1 MLKTKC
7 TSLIAL
13 IAGLLTLLA
22 CSDPNTEAN
31 DPADSAPVAVQT
43 TAAPGLLTNKTLERL
58 MARSEPRVPPG
69 ATAPGFVVDPSW
81 PKPLPNNWLIG
92 QVGGLTVDSHDN
104 VWVYHRGRSLDE
116 SSVRGLGVAG
126 TDANGSP
133 IDALGFSR
141 ELAEQIAGCCGVAP
155 AVLKF
160 DTDGNL
166 LDAWGGPQDPDFL
179 ANNCREAD
187 GCFWPG
193 TEHGIYV
200 DHNDF
205 VYVSGNGTGATGQF
219 PWAATYGDDSHILKF
234 TADGEFVYQIG
245 HAGAEGPDSED
256 INSGPNGT
264 PQPYRVADMSVDPET
279 NRMYIADGYGNRRI
293 LIVDAENGQYIG
305 HFGAYGQNPVDDPE
319 GTDIDPYNAGPWAAD
334 YQAGNLNPLFYRS
347 PLHCAK
353 LSNDGL
359 LYACDRSNNR
369 IQVFEASKVGLGE
382 CANPNAEPG
391 LCGFVRDI
399 PIAPYTASGTAVSA
413 AFSADPDQSCLYV
426 ADLANGTFYI
436 VNRENQT
443 ELDRIGRRG
452 RQVGEFHWL
461 HILSVDSAGN
471 IYTGEVQSGPRV
483 QKFTQYGS
491 SSCSGTGYA
500 DIGAYDRNR

>member
-7 TSLIAL
+7 TSLIAF

-31 DPADSAPVAVQT
+31 DPAGSAPVAVQT
-43 TAAPGLLTNKTLERL
+43 TAPPGLLTNKTLERL

-141 ELAEQIAGCCGVAP
+141 ALAEQIAGCCGVAP

-205 VYVSGNGTGATGQF
+205 VYVSGNGTGATG
-219 PWAATYGDDSHILKF
+219 
-234 TADGEFVYQIG
+234 
-245 HAGAEGPDSED
+245 
-256 INSGPNGT
+256 
-264 PQPYRVADMSVDPET
+264 
-279 NRMYIADGYGNRRI
+279 
-293 LIVDAENGQYIG
+293 
-305 HFGAYGQNPVDDPE
+305 
-319 GTDIDPYNAGPWAAD
+319 
-334 YQAGNLNPLFYRS
+334 
-347 PLHCAK
+347 
-353 LSNDGL
+353 
-359 LYACDRSNNR
+359 
-369 IQVFEASKVGLGE
+369 
-382 CANPNAEPG
+382 
-391 LCGFVRDI
+391 
-399 PIAPYTASGTAVSA
+399 
-413 AFSADPDQSCLYV
+413 
-426 ADLANGTFYI
+426 
-436 VNRENQT
+436 
-443 ELDRIGRRG
+443 
-452 RQVGEFHWL
+452 
-461 HILSVDSAGN
+461 
-471 IYTGEVQSGPRV
+471 
-483 QKFTQYGS
+483 
-491 SSCSGTGYA
+491 
-500 DIGAYDRNR
+500 